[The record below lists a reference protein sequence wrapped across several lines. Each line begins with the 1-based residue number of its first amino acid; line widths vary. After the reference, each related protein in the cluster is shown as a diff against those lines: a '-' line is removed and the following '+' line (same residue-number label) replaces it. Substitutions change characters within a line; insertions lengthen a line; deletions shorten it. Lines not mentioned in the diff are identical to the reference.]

1 MPAYAVGVNAVQ
13 QTFSDESITQ
23 EEWAWVNDLIE
34 EVRRETERDAF
45 TRQLFQWDL
54 AVKQFRKL
62 EMKRMFQR
70 QPTPTDLHY
79 HGMCLHA
86 LLAIGH
92 ALVIDSRKSQAPE
105 LKYFNI
111 HHEHI
116 EAYVEELEMSLREWH
131 HGFTEE
137 RLDEVRNKVLSSAA

>member
-1 MPAYAVGVNAVQ
+1 VNAVQ
-13 QTFSDESITQ
+13 QTFADEGITQ

-45 TRQLFQWDL
+45 ARQLFQWDL
-54 AVKQFRKL
+54 AVRQFRKL
-62 EMKRMFQR
+62 ELKRMFQR
-70 QPTPTDLHY
+70 PPTPTDLHY

-92 ALVIDSRKSQAPE
+92 ALVIESRKFQPTE
-105 LKYFNI
+105 LKHFNLQ
-111 HHEHI
+111 HEQL

-137 RLDEVRNKVLSSAA
+137 RLAEVRNKVLGCAA